1 MKLFVFFVSIL
12 QCIWGSAQVLKG
24 FQPTGTFNEQEF
36 QISNQPKDVSIE
48 INAPLNF
55 SVKGKTFLLFYALPN
70 GNSIEWTKGKQLKE
84 GDDWHFDIQH
94 IAAQTRFIRSLDQ
107 KNNYII
113 VYLITQQKSWPTWKR
128 TTTDATKQ
136 IKQIVDSVTN
146 IFQSYSPHVVL
157 NGHSG
162 GGSFIFGYLDAVESI
177 PAHIDRI
184 AFLDSDYGYETEKHA
199 KKLVDWLMQSK
210 KNNLV
215 VFAYNDSVVIYNGKP
230 LVSPTGGTWYRSRL
244 LQKDLSSSFTFTT
257 ATDTAFIH
265 HSALNG
271 RIQIYLKQN
280 PTGLI
285 YHTVQVERNGF
296 IYSMLSNTKFDKQ
309 KHFSYFGERVYS
321 RFISMQ

>member
-1 MKLFVFFVSIL
+1 MRLAVITICL
-12 QCIWGSAQVLKG
+12 LLCICSSAQILTG
-24 FQPTGTFNEQEF
+24 FKPTGTFNEQEL
-36 QISNQPKDVSIE
+36 QINNQPKDVSIE

-55 SVKGKTFLLFYALPN
+55 SKKGKTFLVFFALPN
-70 GNSIEWTKGKQLKE
+70 GNSIEWTKGKKTKE

-107 KNNYII
+107 KNNYVL
-113 VYLITQQKSWPTWKR
+113 VYLITAQKSWPAWKR
-128 TTTDATKQ
+128 ATADATKQ

-146 IFQSYSPHVVL
+146 MFQSYSPHVVL

-177 PAHIDRI
+177 PSNIDRI

-199 KKLVDWLMQSK
+199 KKLADWLKQSQ

-215 VFAYNDSVVIYNGKP
+215 VLAYNDSVVIYNGKP

-244 LQKDLSSSFTFTT
+244 LQKDLSSSFKFSTKI
-257 ATDTAFIH
+257 DTAFLH
-265 HSALNG
+265 HTALNG
-271 RIQIYLKQN
+271 RIQIHLKQN

-285 YHTVQVERNGF
+285 YHTVQVEKNGF
-296 IYSMLSNTKFDKQ
+296 IYSILSNTRFDKQ
-309 KHFSYFGERVYS
+309 KYFHYFGERVYS
-321 RFISMQ
+321 QFISTQ